1 MNANTTDKVF
11 ATNIDFL
18 IPISLQP
25 ATTTTLGC
33 RDIEIRKSEFWQ
45 KLSFIVSLFFGSMYV
60 YWDALTSNF

>member
-11 ATNIDFL
+11 ATNFDFL

-45 KLSFIVSLFFGSMYV
+45 KLSFIVFSFGSMYV
-60 YWDALTSNF
+60 YWDVLTSNF